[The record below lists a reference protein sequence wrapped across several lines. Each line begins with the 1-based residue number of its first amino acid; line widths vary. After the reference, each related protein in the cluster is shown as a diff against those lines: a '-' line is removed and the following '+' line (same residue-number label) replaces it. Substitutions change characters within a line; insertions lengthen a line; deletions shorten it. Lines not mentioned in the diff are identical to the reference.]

1 MKQMINNPISSRNG
15 LAGASHFQRRTILKG
30 LATSFLMLSPG
41 MALAKIEALLTE
53 HYGDAEIVEQGM
65 TLAMPTLAENGNSVP
80 IKISVDSGGER
91 VKQLKV
97 FAPENPAP
105 LIAEFS
111 FGDGQDKVEINS
123 RMRLANSQTVMAV
136 AEAESGKLYAASANT
151 VITLAA
157 CVEPLL

>member
-1 MKQMINNPISSRNG
+1 MKPMIKQSARSIDEHREPASLSR
-15 LAGASHFQRRTILKG
+15 RDIIKG
-30 LATSFLMLSPG
+30 LAAGFLLSPAIA
-41 MALAKIEALLTE
+41 MAKIEALLSE
-53 HYGDAEIVEQGM
+53 HYGAAEINEQGM
-65 TLAMPTLAENGNSVP
+65 TLTMPTLAENGNSVP
-80 IKISVDSGGER
+80 IKISFDSDEQ
-91 VKQLKV
+91 VENLKV

-111 FGDGQDKVEINS
+111 FGTGQRKVEINS

-136 AEAESGKLYAASANT
+136 AQTDSGKLYAASAKT